1 MLHLAETTNPWGG
14 HSWVG
19 DSPSAIPLDNRP
31 LYEPATGPETTAS
44 RGVCSKL
51 FHSSLFD
58 VGILRDTLLP
68 SITFHSGL
76 SLIAY
81 GAGRLTDRLETKDW
95 LWPAGQV
102 LNAWWS
108 ALGKRVI
115 CDGIPLYCSWAIID
129 RPQRLLLA
137 GVTLWGSRLFWRI
150 ASRSVKR
157 GGDDPRYEA
166 TKKQHG
172 WSWNKALFTT
182 YLPEALFQSLITL
195 PFTAPFRHL
204 VGSDVPGPF
213 ATLSGGYAAVA
224 EAVAVG
230 LFSMGFALEVL
241 ADWQLDTFKEKEK
254 SGQESP
260 SAMCREGVW
269 SIVRHPNYLGDM
281 LVHLSFPLL
290 LWSSNSLQPI
300 HLLGPLTNYIFLRY
314 VSGDKENEHSQAR
327 RYSTENVNKKID
339 FDKYRREENAFWP
352 DKCQVS
358 NKWTWIV
365 VGAGWK
371 AVGMGLVAMEIGLSI
386 GSELGFNEVMVLAKE
401 GQDVAKLL
409 AGSGLDLTDFFT

>member
-1 MLHLAETTNPWGG
+1 MVHLAETTNPWGG
-14 HSWVG
+14 HSWVT
-19 DSPSAIPLDNRP
+19 DSP
-31 LYEPATGPETTAS
+31 TGLPPTRS
-44 RGVCSKL
+44 VCNKL

-58 VGILRDTLLP
+58 IGIFRDTLLP
-68 SITFHSGL
+68 SLTLHSGL
-76 SLIAY
+76 ALIAY

-95 LWPAGQV
+95 LWPSGQV

-115 CDGIPLYCSWAIID
+115 CDGIPLRCAWAIIN
-129 RPQRLLLA
+129 RQERLLLT

-150 ASRSVKR
+150 ANRSVKR
-157 GGDDPRYEA
+157 GSDDPRYEA

-182 YLPEALFQSLITL
+182 YLPEAVFQSLITL

-204 VGSDVPGPF
+204 SGSDQPF
-213 ATLSGGYAAVA
+213 AAPSGGYAAVGQ
-224 EAVAVG
+224 AVAVG

-241 ADWQLDTFKEKEK
+241 ADWQLEKFKEKEK
-254 SGQESP
+254 SGEESH
-260 SAMCREGVW
+260 SSMCREGVW

-290 LWSSNSLQPI
+290 LWANNALLPI

-314 VSGDKENEHSQAR
+314 VSGDKENEHCQAR

-365 VGAGWK
+365 VGAGV
-371 AVGMGLVAMEIGLSI
+371 AGALLEGLVTHVIA
-386 GSELGFNEVMVLAKE
+386 
-401 GQDVAKLL
+401 
-409 AGSGLDLTDFFT
+409 

>member
-1 MLHLAETTNPWGG
+1 MVHLAETTNPWGG
-14 HSWVG
+14 HSWIS
-19 DSPSAIPLDNRP
+19 DSPTKTALPLDNST
-31 LYEPATGPETTAS
+31 LYEKTPSGATNTS
-44 RGVCSKL
+44 RSVGNKL

-58 VGILRDTLLP
+58 IGILRDTLLP
-68 SITFHSGL
+68 SLTLHSGL
-76 SLIAY
+76 ALVAY
-81 GAGRLTDRLETKDW
+81 GAGRYTNRLETKDW
-95 LWPAGQV
+95 LWPSGQV

-115 CDGIPLYCSWAIID
+115 CDGIPLSSAWAIVD
-129 RPQRLLLA
+129 RPQRLLLT

-150 ASRSVKR
+150 ANRSLKR
-157 GGDDPRYEA
+157 GSGKDDPRYET
-166 TKKQHG
+166 TKKQAG

-182 YLPEALFQSLITL
+182 YLPEAVFQSLITL

-204 VGSDVPGPF
+204 AGSDTACPW
-213 ATLSGGYAAVA
+213 ALSGGYAAVGQ
-224 EAVAVG
+224 AVAVG

-241 ADWQLDTFKEKEK
+241 ADWQLEKFKEKEK
-254 SGQESP
+254 EGKESHN
-260 SAMCREGVW
+260 AMCREGVW

-290 LWSSNSLQPI
+290 LFASNALQPI

-352 DKCQVS
+352 DKSQVS

-365 VGAGWK
+365 VGAGV
-371 AVGMGLVAMEIGLSI
+371 AGALLEGLVTKVIA
-386 GSELGFNEVMVLAKE
+386 
-401 GQDVAKLL
+401 
-409 AGSGLDLTDFFT
+409 